1 MKLANRMTLLVDSR
15 EKWTQSGSSDRHLK
29 SYFDRNGIQYR
40 VEKLETGDYMIE
52 GGRVT
57 VDRKQNLDEI
67 AKNLTN
73 KADHARFMREVRRAY
88 AARITLI
95 VLVEQ
100 RGIKGTNDVL
110 RWRSKHS
117 PVTGAALVREM
128 FRLQMAYGVK
138 FLFCDK
144 RSTGR
149 RIMEILNG
157 GCREPIK

>member
-1 MKLANRMTLLVDSR
+1 MLYVDSR
-15 EKWTQSGSSDRHLK
+15 EKWTQAGSRDKHIKNYL
-29 SYFDRNGIQYR
+29 DRNGIQYEVR
-40 VEKLETGDYMIE
+40 ALGVGDYMLE
-52 GGRVT
+52 GGRIS
-57 VDRKQNLDEI
+57 VDRKQNLDEL

-95 VLVEQ
+95 VLVEH

-128 FRLQMAYGVK
+128 FRIQMAYGVK

-144 RSTGR
+144 MSTGR
-149 RIMEILNG
+149 RIMEILTG
-157 GCREPIK
+157 GHDDLRK

>member
-1 MKLANRMTLLVDSR
+1 MLLCDSR
-15 EKWTQSGSSDRHLK
+15 EHWTHQGSRDKHIK
-29 SYFDRNGIQYR
+29 SYLDRNGIEYR
-40 VEKLETGDYMIE
+40 VEKLDVGDYMIS
-52 GGRVT
+52 GGAIT
-57 VDRKQNLDEI
+57 VDRKSSIDEL

-110 RWRSKHS
+110 KWRSKHS
-117 PVTGAALVREM
+117 GVTGIALVREM

-138 FLFCDK
+138 FLFCDP

-149 RIMEILNG
+149 RIMEILTG
-157 GCREPIK
+157 A

>member
-1 MKLANRMTLLVDSR
+1 MLYVDSR
-15 EKWTQSGSSDRHLK
+15 EKWTQAGSRDKHIKNYL
-29 SYFDRNGIQYR
+29 DRNGIRYEVR
-40 VEKLETGDYMIE
+40 ALDVGDYMME
-52 GGRVT
+52 DGRIS
-57 VDRKQNLDEI
+57 VDRKQNLDEL

-100 RGIKGTNDVL
+100 RGINGTQDVL

-117 PVTGAALVREM
+117 PVTGTAVVREM
-128 FRLQMAYGVK
+128 FRIQMAYGVK

-144 RSTGR
+144 LSTGR
-149 RIMEILNG
+149 RIMEILQG
-157 GCREPIK
+157 G

>member
-1 MKLANRMTLLVDSR
+1 MLIVDSR
-15 EKWTQSGSSDRHLK
+15 EKWTQSGNTDQHLK
-29 SYFDRNGIQYR
+29 AYFRRHGIEYR
-40 VEKLETGDYMIE
+40 VEALDVGDYMLE
-52 GGRVT
+52 GGRIS
-57 VDRKQNLDEI
+57 VDRKQNLDEL

-95 VLVEQ
+95 VLVEH

-117 PVTGAALVREM
+117 PVTGTALVREM
-128 FRLQMAYGVK
+128 FRIQMAYGVK

-144 RSTGR
+144 LSTGR
-149 RIMEILNG
+149 MIMEILQG
-157 GCREPIK
+157 GKNEDQHGD

>member
-1 MKLANRMTLLVDSR
+1 MLYVDSR
-15 EKWTQSGSSDRHLK
+15 EKWAQAGSRDKHIKNYL
-29 SYFDRNGIQYR
+29 DRNGIQYEVR
-40 VEKLETGDYMIE
+40 ALDVGDYMLE
-52 GGRVT
+52 GGNIT
-57 VDRKQNLDEI
+57 VDRKYGIDEL

-128 FRLQMAYGVK
+128 FRIQMAYGVK

-144 RSTGR
+144 LSTGK
-149 RIMEILNG
+149 RIMEILTG
-157 GCREPIK
+157 S

>member
-1 MKLANRMTLLVDSR
+1 MTLLIDSR
-15 EKWTQSGSSDRHLK
+15 EKWTQAGSRDKHIK
-29 SYFDRNGIQYR
+29 SYLDRNGIEYTVR
-40 VEKLETGDYMIE
+40 ALDVGDYLLE
-52 GGRVT
+52 GGTIT
-57 VDRKQNLDEI
+57 VDRKHGMDEI
-67 AKNLTN
+67 TKNLTN

-110 RWRSKHS
+110 KWRSKHS
-117 PVTGAALVREM
+117 GVTGSAVVREM

-138 FLFCDK
+138 FLFCDP

-149 RIMEILNG
+149 RIMEILTG
-157 GCREPIK
+157 GNNE

>member
-1 MKLANRMTLLVDSR
+1 
-15 EKWTQSGSSDRHLK
+15 
-29 SYFDRNGIQYR
+29 
-40 VEKLETGDYMIE
+40 MIE
-52 GGRVT
+52 DGRIS
-57 VDRKQNLDEI
+57 VDRKQNLDEL

-110 RWRSKHS
+110 KWRSKHS
-117 PVTGAALVREM
+117 GVTGSAVVREM
-128 FRLQMAYGVK
+128 FRIQMAYGVK

-144 RSTGR
+144 LSTGR
-149 RIMEILNG
+149 MIMEILTG
-157 GCREPIK
+157 GKDESIK

>member
-1 MKLANRMTLLVDSR
+1 MLICDSR
-15 EKWTQSGSSDRHLK
+15 EHWTHEGSRDRHIK
-29 SYFDRNGIQYR
+29 SYLERNKIEYR
-40 VEKLETGDYMIE
+40 IEALDVGDYMLE
-52 GGRVT
+52 GGRIS
-57 VDRKQNLDEI
+57 VDRKQNLDEL

-117 PVTGAALVREM
+117 TVTGVALVREM
-128 FRLQMAYGVK
+128 FRIRMAYGVK

-144 RSTGR
+144 MSTGKT
-149 RIMEILNG
+149 IMEILKGEYNEDQHG
-157 GCREPIK
+157 N

>member
-1 MKLANRMTLLVDSR
+1 MLYVDSR
-15 EKWTQSGSSDRHLK
+15 EKWTQAGSRDNHIKNYL
-29 SYFDRNGIQYR
+29 DRNGIQYEVR
-40 VEKLETGDYMIE
+40 ALDVGDYMLE
-52 GGRVT
+52 GGTIT
-57 VDRKQNLDEI
+57 VDRKYGIDEL

-100 RGIKGTNDVL
+100 RGIKDTNDVL

-117 PVTGAALVREM
+117 PVSGAALVREM

-144 RSTGR
+144 LSTGR
-149 RIMEILNG
+149 MIMEILTG
-157 GCREPIK
+157 GANEPIQ

>member
-1 MKLANRMTLLVDSR
+1 MIIYQDTRQQKGKHTNI
-15 EKWTQSGSSDRHLK
+15 E
-29 SYFDRNGIQYR
+29 SYFARKGI
-40 VEKLETGDYMIE
+40 ELINKKLDVGDYMSPDNPNITIDTKY
-52 GGRVT
+52 G
-57 VDRKQNLDEI
+57 LDEL

-100 RGIKGTNDVL
+100 RGIKGTQDVL

-128 FRLQMAYGVK
+128 FRIQMAYGVK

-144 RSTGR
+144 LSTGR
-149 RIMEILNG
+149 MIMEILTGGQNG
-157 GCREPIK
+157 EKNT

>member
-1 MKLANRMTLLVDSR
+1 MLYVDSR
-15 EKWTQSGSSDRHLK
+15 EKWTQTGSRDKHIKNYL
-29 SYFDRNGIQYR
+29 DRNGVQYEIR
-40 VEKLETGDYMIE
+40 ALDVGDYMLD
-52 GGRVT
+52 GGTIT
-57 VDRKQNLDEI
+57 VDRKYGIDEL

-95 VLVEQ
+95 ILIEH
-100 RGIKGTNDVL
+100 RGIKDTNDVL

-128 FRLQMAYGVK
+128 FRIRMSYGVK

-144 RSTGR
+144 MSTGKT
-149 RIMEILNG
+149 IMEILKG
-157 GCREPIK
+157 EYHEDQHGD

>member
-1 MKLANRMTLLVDSR
+1 MLYVDSR
-15 EKWTQSGSSDRHLK
+15 EKWTQAGSRDKHIKNYL
-29 SYFDRNGIQYR
+29 DRNGIQYEVR
-40 VEKLETGDYMIE
+40 ALDVGDYMLD
-52 GGRVT
+52 GGTIT
-57 VDRKQNLDEI
+57 VDRKYGIDEL

-100 RGIKGTNDVL
+100 RGIKDTNDVL

-117 PVTGAALVREM
+117 PVSGAALVREM

-144 RSTGR
+144 LSTGR
-149 RIMEILNG
+149 MIMEILTG
-157 GCREPIK
+157 GANEPIQ

>member
-1 MKLANRMTLLVDSR
+1 MLYVDSR
-15 EKWTQSGSSDRHLK
+15 EKWTQVGSRDRHIK
-29 SYFDRNGIQYR
+29 NYFDRNGIQYDVR
-40 VEKLETGDYMIE
+40 ALDVGDYMLD
-52 GGRVT
+52 GGRIS
-57 VDRKQNLDEI
+57 VDRKQNLDEL

-110 RWRSKHS
+110 KWRSKHS

-128 FRLQMAYGVK
+128 FRIQMAYGVK

-144 RSTGR
+144 LSTGR
-149 RIMEILNG
+149 MIMEILTG
-157 GCREPIK
+157 GANEKTI

>member
-1 MKLANRMTLLVDSR
+1 MLYVDSR
-15 EKWTQSGSSDRHLK
+15 EKWTQAGSRDKHIKNYL
-29 SYFDRNGIQYR
+29 DRNGIQYEVR
-40 VEKLETGDYMIE
+40 ALDVGDYMVD
-52 GGRVT
+52 GGKIS
-57 VDRKQNLDEI
+57 VDRKQNLDEL

-100 RGIKGTNDVL
+100 RGINGTQDML

-128 FRLQMAYGVK
+128 FRIRMAYGVK

-144 RSTGR
+144 LSTGR
-149 RIMEILNG
+149 MIMEILTG
-157 GCREPIK
+157 GANEKTI